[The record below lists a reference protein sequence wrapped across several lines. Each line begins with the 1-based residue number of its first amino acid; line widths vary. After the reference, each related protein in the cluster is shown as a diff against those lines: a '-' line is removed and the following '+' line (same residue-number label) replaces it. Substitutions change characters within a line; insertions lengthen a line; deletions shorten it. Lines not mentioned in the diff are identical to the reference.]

1 LKNLVN
7 FAHRIPN
14 PTITLIMSKIYI
26 EHKVALVAAQFYIKP
41 EISIETA
48 ISSIIKNKDANP
60 NVKRKRP
67 KKYLDPLA
75 LD

>member
-1 LKNLVN
+1 
-7 FAHRIPN
+7 
-14 PTITLIMSKIYI
+14 MSKIYI
-26 EHKVALVAAQFYIKP
+26 EHNVALVAAQFYIKP